1 MERDADSATDPT
13 FKAQADLHGDTSQ
26 SPSAAIARAPQTM
39 AGPSRLS
46 IQSQHQ
52 LMGDELLGNGEF
64 PPSKWTEVTTDDGLV
79 RHLITLYFCW
89 EYPTFASLSKEH
101 FLLDYNSGR
110 PRFCSSLLVNVI
122 LSMGATLSDLK
133 QVRSDPEDAD
143 TAGNHFFAEAQ
154 RLLSQEDIP
163 SVTTIQALNLM
174 ALRQARSGND
184 ISSWHY
190 ARNAMRIALDID
202 LPSDDPEQ
210 EPNEPYIFTRAERQV
225 RVATFWG
232 CFALEQ

>member
-1 MERDADSATDPT
+1 
-13 FKAQADLHGDTSQ
+13 
-26 SPSAAIARAPQTM
+26 M

-46 IQSQHQ
+46 LKSQRR
-52 LMGDELLGNGEF
+52 LVGDELLRNAKY
-64 PPSKWTEVTTDDGLV
+64 PPSKWTEITTDDALV
-79 RHLITLYFCW
+79 EHLVSLYFCW

-110 PRFCSSLLVNVI
+110 RRFCSSLLVNVI
-122 LSMGATLSDLK
+122 LSMGATLSDFK
-133 QVRSDPEDAD
+133 DVRSIPDDPS
-143 TAGNHFFAEAQ
+143 TAGDSFFMEAK

-163 SVTTIQALNLM
+163 CVTTIQALNLM
-174 ALRQARSGND
+174 ALRQARTGND
-184 ISSWHY
+184 VSSWHY
-190 ARNAMRIALDID
+190 ARNAMRIAIDID

-210 EPNEPYIFTRAERQV
+210 EPVEPFAFTRAERQV

>member
-1 MERDADSATDPT
+1 
-13 FKAQADLHGDTSQ
+13 
-26 SPSAAIARAPQTM
+26 M

-52 LMGDELLGNGEF
+52 LMGDELLDRGKF
-64 PPSKWTEVTTDDGLV
+64 SPSKWTEATTNDGLV
-79 RHLITLYFCW
+79 RHLLSLYFCW

-110 PRFCSSLLVNVI
+110 RRFCSSLLVNI
-122 LSMGATLSDLK
+122 LCSMGATLCDIK
-133 QVRSDPEDAD
+133 EVRSDPDDAN
-143 TAGNHFFAEAQ
+143 TAGDHFFAEAQ

-163 SVTTIQALNLM
+163 CVTTIQALNLM

-184 ISSWHY
+184 VSSWHY
-190 ARNAMRIALDID
+190 ARNAMRIAIDID

-210 EPNEPYIFTRAERQV
+210 EPEKPRIFTRAERQV